1 MTPPP
6 HTTMSPIYRG
16 GHSPTRRYERQR
28 NNAVEIGISVRLDDH
43 PDAGQL

>member
-1 MTPPP
+1 MTPAP

-16 GHSPTRRYERQR
+16 AAHRPGDTRKR
-28 NNAVEIGISVRLDDH
+28 NYAVEIGISVRLDDH